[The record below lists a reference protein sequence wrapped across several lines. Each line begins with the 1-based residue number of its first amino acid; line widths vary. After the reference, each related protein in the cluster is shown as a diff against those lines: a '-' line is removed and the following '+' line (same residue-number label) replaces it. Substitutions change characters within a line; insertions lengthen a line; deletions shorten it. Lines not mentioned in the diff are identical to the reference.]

1 MKKGFT
7 AILTVLFCANL
18 QAFSQTFCQNKQAN
32 STPANLEKYVY
43 KTYRTEKG
51 KEKQLGIGLVRPVDN
66 LPKRKRPL
74 IIGIHSG
81 GFVDFC
87 PFEPCYLKY
96 SENILVP
103 NFTARGFITAAIQ
116 YRLTSAFDFN
126 PLNLSDETLKETQYK
141 AVQDARAAIKYI
153 FENAEK
159 LGVDTENVFL
169 VGTSAGAII
178 SLHAAYLDDEEV
190 PKDLFVKYGGLA
202 KREKIKG
209 VASLSGALYD
219 LSYLDGG
226 DKVPL
231 LIVHGT
237 GDPVVPLEKGF
248 YLGIKHLTPVFGGK
262 AVFES
267 ALKKGID
274 AKAVFYDFGHKYPSR
289 FLSDIFKNVNEF
301 VGLHLNCS
309 GDQKA
314 AVDARR

>member
-1 MKKGFT
+1 
-7 AILTVLFCANL
+7 
-18 QAFSQTFCQNKQAN
+18 
-32 STPANLEKYVY
+32 LEKYVY

-66 LPKRKRPL
+66 LPSKKRPL
-74 IIGIHSG
+74 VIGIHSG
-81 GFVDFC
+81 GFVNFC

-96 SENILVP
+96 SENVLVP
-103 NFTARGFITAAIQ
+103 NFTARGFVTAAVQ
-116 YRLTSAFDFN
+116 YRLTPALDFN
-126 PLNLSDETLKETQYK
+126 PLNLSDETLKDTQYK
-141 AVQDARAAIKYI
+141 AVQDAREAIKYI
-153 FENAEK
+153 FENADK

-178 SLHAAYLDDEEV
+178 SLHAAYLDTEEV
-190 PKDLFVKYGGLA
+190 PKDLLRKYGGLA

-231 LIVHGT
+231 LIIHGN
-237 GDPVVPLEKGF
+237 GDSVVPFEKGF

-262 AVFES
+262 AVFDA
-267 ALKKGID
+267 ALKKGFD

-289 FLSDIFKNVNEF
+289 FVGDVFKNVNDF
-301 VGLHLNCS
+301 VGSHLTCS
-309 GDQKA
+309 GDGKTIMNG
-314 AVDARR
+314 RR

>member
-1 MKKGFT
+1 MKKNF
-7 AILTVLFCANL
+7 ILILIVLLGANL
-18 QAFSQTFCQNKQAN
+18 QGFSQTVCQNKEAN

-43 KTYRTEKG
+43 KTYRNEKG
-51 KEKQLGIGLVRPVDN
+51 NEKQLSIGLVRPVDN
-66 LPKRKRPL
+66 LPNKKRPL
-74 IIGIHSG
+74 VIGIHSG

-96 SENILVP
+96 SENVLVP
-103 NFTARGFITAAIQ
+103 NFTARGFATATVQ
-116 YRLTSAFDFN
+116 YRLTPALDFN

-141 AVQDARAAIKYI
+141 AVQDAREAIKYI
-153 FENAEK
+153 FENADK
-159 LGVDTENVFL
+159 MGVDTENVFL
-169 VGTSAGAII
+169 LGTSAGAII
-178 SLHAAYLDDEEV
+178 SLHAAYLDTEEV

-209 VASLSGALYD
+209 VVSLSGALYD

-237 GDPVVPLEKGF
+237 ADSIVPFGKGF

-262 AVFES
+262 AVLDA
-267 ALKKGID
+267 ALKKGFD
-274 AKAVFYDFGHKYPSR
+274 AKGVFYDFGHKYPSI

-301 VGLHLNCS
+301 VGARLTCS
-309 GDQKA
+309 GDQKI
-314 AVDARR
+314 VVKGRR